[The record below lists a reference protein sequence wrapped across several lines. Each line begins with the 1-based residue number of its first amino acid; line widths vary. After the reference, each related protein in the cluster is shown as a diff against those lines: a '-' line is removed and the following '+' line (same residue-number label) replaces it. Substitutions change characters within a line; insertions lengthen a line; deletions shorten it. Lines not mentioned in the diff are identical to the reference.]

1 MDQPPIVSIIVPT
14 FNRLARLTRC
24 LEKIL
29 QNVATPH
36 EIVVVDGGST
46 DGSRAFLTELA
57 GRQANLRLI
66 FEPQREGAVRAFN
79 KGFRAARGVYVT
91 WLNDDAYPLP
101 GAIEAAVAMIERPDL
116 ADVGMVAMYH
126 NWHGERNVLDRV
138 EHKGESYQVYNVRG
152 YPYANFGLLRRSLM
166 ERIGYADERYYFF
179 AFDPDLALK
188 IQLEAGLKVIGC
200 REALVYH
207 EEHHDERKL
216 ADLDPGAE
224 DNAKL
229 FAKWNLPAKNS
240 YPDPAPAYRTMLLDR
255 GLIAEPVGG

>member
-1 MDQPPIVSIIVPT
+1 MDRI
-14 FNRLARLTRC
+14 R
-24 LEKIL
+24 
-29 QNVATPH
+29 QNVRLSH
-36 EIVVVDGGST
+36 EVVVVDGGST
-46 DGSRAFLTELA
+46 DGSRDFLAGLA
-57 GRQANLRLI
+57 GRQPNLRLI
-66 FEPQREGAVRAFN
+66 LEPEREGAVRAFN
-79 KGFRAARGVYVT
+79 KGFRAARGTYLT

-101 GAIEAAVAMIERPDL
+101 GAVEAAVAMIERPDL

-126 NWHGERNVLDRV
+126 NWHGRRNVLDRV
-138 EHKGESYQVYNVRG
+138 EQGGESYEIYNVRG
-152 YPYANFGLLRRSLM
+152 YPYANFGLLRRELM

-188 IQLEAGLKVIGC
+188 IQLEAGLRVIGC

-229 FAKWNLPAKNS
+229 FAKWNLPEKDS
-240 YPDPAPAYRTMLLDR
+240 YPDPAPAYQRMLRER
-255 GLIAEPVGG
+255 GLAGGREKVCR